1 MPIFDAGVRMLSNR
15 MPKVIS
21 PKTHAIIDYA
31 TAASFFLMGAYLWR
45 RNRRA
50 AVASLICGAAEVGTA
65 AVTDYPGGVRPYISF
80 EQHGKIDSMMSGI
93 VTTMPNMLF
102 FANHPSAQFFRGQ
115 GVAMAAATGMTDFE
129 ALPSSRRQRRDLEE
143 AA

>member
-1 MPIFDAGVRMLSNR
+1 MAIFDAGVRMLSNR

-21 PKTHAIIDYA
+21 PKAHAIIDYA
-31 TAASFFLMGAYLWR
+31 TAASFFAMGAYLWK

-65 AVTDYPGGVRPYISF
+65 AVTDYPGGIRPYLSF
-80 EQHGKIDSMMSGI
+80 EQHGKIDAAISGI
-93 VTTMPNMLF
+93 VATMPNTLF
-102 FANHPSAQFFRGQ
+102 FANHSSSQFFRGQ
-115 GVAMAAATGMTDFE
+115 GVLLAASTGMTDFE
-129 ALPSSRRQRRDLEE
+129 ALPSSAQQKRDLEE